1 MWVGRSSILWPDWEG
16 KRERPV
22 ENYVDSIHRQNR
34 RYESGCDL
42 KSSGQF
48 NIRRAFLFLSRSS
61 CNKIAHGNRMAWMVL
76 EFRHAKGSVMGNA
89 EMDIVIEKCRP
100 ANSKFR
106 TSDKRQ
112 LAPVLLV

>member
-1 MWVGRSSILWPDWEG
+1 MGRSFVNSVAGLRG
-16 KRERPV
+16 KERETGGELCGFDPSTEPPIR
-22 ENYVDSIHRQNR
+22 IT
-34 RYESGCDL
+34 GCDL
-42 KSSGQF
+42 KISGQF
-48 NIRRAFLFLSRSS
+48 NIRRAFLFLSRPS